1 MSTQASVTLP
11 NPVAAG
17 LRGPFADTAVALVM
31 EIADMVR
38 DPSATEAH
46 ILRLLNRALLDV
58 AGRVGLPGLVAENT
72 VVVGPGEVF
81 ADLPADFHHGLMEVV
96 CLTTRRRVRLCAS
109 LEELGRLCKERAR
122 VRPSALVLAAA
133 QSGSRLYVRPVQ
145 SVPAVLLARYF
156 RLPCPLEA
164 DTDKPDGLPPHLAP
178 ELLLSRVCRDLFEV
192 LEEGAGEKKVQTERF
207 AARFAAAMA
216 DLVAFAGVA
225 GRLDEPVPDVLGFSP
240 RGIWA

>member
-1 MSTQASVTLP
+1 MPIQASVTLP
-11 NPVAAG
+11 NPAVAAR
-17 LRGPFADTAVALVM
+17 RGPYADTAAALIM

-38 DPSATEAH
+38 DPSVTEAH

-72 VVVGPGEVF
+72 VVVEPGESST
-81 ADLPADFHHGLMEVV
+81 DLPADYHHGLTEVV
-96 CLTTRRRVRLCAS
+96 CLTTRRRVRLFSS
-109 LEELGRLCKERAR
+109 LRELDGPAGPR
-122 VRPSALVLAAA
+122 VRVHPSALVLAVA

-156 RLPCPLEA
+156 RLPRPMEA

-178 ELLLSRVCRDLFEV
+178 ELLVSRVCRDLFEG
-192 LEEGAGEKKVQTERF
+192 LEEGLGEKKVQTERF

-216 DLVAFAGVA
+216 DLAAFVGVA
-225 GRLDEPVPDVLGFSP
+225 GRLDEPVPDVLGFCP
-240 RGIWA
+240 REAWA